1 MRISRVKIKNYRQL
15 KDVDISFDK
24 KSKNDLYII
33 IGRNGTGKTNF
44 LNAINWCLYG
54 DEPNLSLNSHQLH
67 ILNINEQKNSKKDDT
82 KTVFVN
88 IWFED
93 EENKYIVRRNSY
105 YKISGENKIPSDMGD
120 RLEVEIDFREENGN
134 ININTLEGENAQSF
148 IERLIPKNI
157 REFYFFDG
165 ERLDRYFKEAI
176 SQNVR
181 HSIFILSRINLLE
194 SLANKIEI
202 INKDFRNRASKYSPK
217 IDEYR
222 KALEDF
228 IERRKENDRKIEE
241 CENQINIAKEEINKC
256 GNELMNYPDVDKL
269 EEKRNEL
276 LKSKSSKN
284 DQLAKKQKTKND
296 LLFEYSK
303 ILYGWD
309 AIKNTINIIK
319 EKRKKGEI
327 PPKIETD
334 LLEETIDKNI
344 CVVCKRILDE
354 ESRKKVLDLFNSM
367 KLSSDAIK
375 ELVKHENPLLLFE
388 RRIKKFED
396 EVKDI
401 VGDICQ
407 YEGDLEEIEKGLE
420 EIKKELSGFDV
431 EKIKGLISKRDYY
444 EKINDESNQDLGV
457 YKERKKEHKEKIKIY
472 ENLISEELSKQE
484 KARGIKKIID
494 FIKKMSSTI
503 DETKNDIIKTTQ
515 KTISSETN
523 KVFFD
528 LIWKKDSFE
537 SVKISDKYNISLIN
551 SLGYECLGTISAAER
566 EFLALS
572 FTLALHKVS
581 GFDAALLIDTPLA
594 RVDDINRRNFGNV
607 FTNISENKQVIL
619 LFTPSEYSKD
629 IRDILHNKISN
640 IFEIKFSID
649 DNISEF
655 KEA

>member
-93 EENKYIVRRNSY
+93 EDNKYIVRRNSY

-494 FIKKMSSTI
+494 FIKKMSSAI